1 MKRTIIFLLAVI
13 MFHSAIAQK
22 KLIVTRAD
30 DKCNLVTETV
40 APDQVMF
47 VFFSPA
53 PLQIFHKAMEASAQK
68 VSAYRNGYQTLTIKY
83 EYPNGSINLTLGDAK
98 YTLKYGQIMG
108 AQKTFPPVE
117 SGRKYCFEVTT
128 KSSMTFTEEKQDKV
142 LQINT
147 ANDAVVILK
156 VFPVDMDFT
165 IVPEPYLSIQNNPE
179 KQQQGEYHIFVKP
192 NTSDGGERKIVIRR
206 KNYADLVIPLGKV
219 MPKDYRVFSV
229 KDDNFKGGSVKIKSI
244 PSDAELKIEELNIST
259 RTGNVFQAPPGITY
273 HFSITKPGYYPYNGT
288 FRVEKAYT
296 EIVAKLRPKLSYL
309 TVPAVNNGQGAKVY
323 VDGNFVGQIPINRFA
338 VLEGPHEIKLEK
350 DGYFPDRKSYT
361 INVVEGQEFHFTD
374 YNLFVGG
381 KVTVISRPEEFADI
395 YVDGK
400 ETGQKT
406 RGELFL
412 PEGSH
417 SIEVR
422 KQGFLPARKHIY
434 VAGNDNKSVMLFMK
448 VDEHYRT
455 QKAEEA
461 QVNKWMEL
469 AEAGD
474 PDGMYN
480 LAKYYQRKYG
490 GNPKYQQ
497 EIMRYLTGAA
507 EAGNMDAQ
515 RELAAYYYRKGQNE
529 QAFYWYKKAAL
540 QGDDHAQLIVGEM
553 YRTGDG
559 VKKDKSQAK
568 YWWRLSCQA
577 GNDQACTSLNN
588 LGKTGRAIGKIL
600 IGAGAIFVNEAA
612 KQAGL
617 RFQNSGS
624 GTNNNYGSYNQGSR
638 YRPGRAPYGQ
648 SGSRDKEEP
657 LRSRYLRNLR

>member
-1 MKRTIIFLLAVI
+1 MKRTIIFLLATI
-13 MFHSAIAQK
+13 MFQSAIAQK

-30 DKCNLVTETV
+30 DKCNLITETV
-40 APDQVMF
+40 APNQVMF

-53 PLQIFHKAMEASAQK
+53 PLQIFHKAVEANAQK
-68 VSAYRNGYQTLTIKY
+68 ISPYHSGYQTLTIKY

-98 YTLKYGQIMG
+98 YTLKYGQVMG

-117 SGRKYCFEVTT
+117 SGQKYCFEVST

-156 VFPVDMDFT
+156 MFPVDMDFT
-165 IVPEPYLSIQNNPE
+165 IVPETYLSIQNNPE

-229 KDDNFKGGSVKIKSI
+229 KDDNFKGGSIKIKSI
-244 PSDAELKIEELNIST
+244 PSDADLKIEELNIST

-273 HFSITKPGYYPYNGT
+273 HFSITKPGYYPYKGT

-296 EIVAKLRPKLSYL
+296 EIMAKLRPKLSYL

-350 DGYFPDRKSYT
+350 DGYFPDKKSYA

-374 YNLFVGG
+374 YKLFVGG

-417 SIEVR
+417 NIEVR

-448 VDEHYRT
+448 VDENYRT
-455 QKAEEA
+455 QKAEQA

-490 GNPKYQQ
+490 GNPKYQK
-497 EIMRYLTGAA
+497 EIMRYFTGAA

-515 RELAAYYYRKGQNE
+515 RELAQHYHSKNE
-529 QAFYWYKKAAL
+529 LEKAFYWYKRLAL
-540 QGDDHAQLIVGEM
+540 EGDSHAQYNLGEM
-553 YRTGDG
+553 YRKGEG
-559 VKKDKSQAK
+559 IKKSRKSAK
-568 YWWRLSCQA
+568 YWLEKSCRLGNTNACNSLQKMGEFKKTMVEIFTAA
-577 GNDQACTSLNN
+577 GT
-588 LGKTGRAIGKIL
+588 K
-600 IGAGAIFVNEAA
+600 FVQEAA
-612 KQAGL
+612 GKAGQ

>member
-1 MKRTIIFLLAVI
+1 MKRIIIFLLASI
-13 MFHSAIAQK
+13 LFQSAIAQK
-22 KLIVTRAD
+22 KLIVERAD
-30 DKCNLVTETV
+30 DKCNQVTETV

-53 PLQIFHKAMEASAQK
+53 PLQIYHKAVEASEQK
-68 VSAYRNGYQTLTIKY
+68 ISPYHNGYQTLTIKY
-83 EYPNGSINLTLGDAK
+83 EYPNGSINLTLGDVQ
-98 YTLKYGQIMG
+98 YSLKYGQVMG

-117 SGRKYCFEVTT
+117 SGQKYCFEVST
-128 KSSMTFTEEKQDKV
+128 KSSLTFREEKQDKV

-147 ANDAVVILK
+147 ANDAIVILK

-165 IVPEPYLSIQNNPE
+165 IEPEPYLTLQENPE
-179 KQQQGEYHIFVKP
+179 KQQHGEYHLFVKP

-206 KNYADLVIPLGKV
+206 KNYTDLIIPLGKV

-244 PSDAELKIEELNIST
+244 PSDAQLKIKELSLST
-259 RTGNVFQAPPGITY
+259 QTGKIFQAPPGITY
-273 HFSITKPGYYPYNGT
+273 HFTVTKPGYYPYNGT

-323 VDGNFVGQIPINRFA
+323 VDGNYVGQIPIDRFA

-350 DGYFPDRKSYT
+350 DGYFPDKKSYA
-361 INVVEGQEFHFTD
+361 IQLVEGQEFHFTD

-381 KVTVISRPEEFADI
+381 RVTVISRPEEFADI

-400 ETGQKT
+400 KTDQKT
-406 RGELFL
+406 RAELFL

-417 SIEVR
+417 NIEVR
-422 KQGFLPARKHIY
+422 KQGFLPARKQIY
-434 VAGNDNKSVMLFMK
+434 VAGNDNKSYMLFMK

-490 GNPKYQQ
+490 GNPKYQKD
-497 EIMRYLTGAA
+497 IMRYLIGAA
-507 EAGNMDAQ
+507 NAGNMDAQ
-515 RELAAYYYRKGQNE
+515 RELAAYYYRNGQNE
-529 QAFYWYKKAAL
+529 KAFYWYKQAAL
-540 QGDDHAQLIVGEM
+540 QGDAHAQLLLGEM

-559 VKKDKSQAK
+559 VKKSRKDAK
-568 YWWRLSCQA
+568 YWWKLSCQG
-577 GNDQACTSLNN
+577 GNAQACSSLERM
-588 LGKTGRAIGKIL
+588 GRTGTAISNIL
-600 IGAGAIFVNEAA
+600 LGAGTILVNEAV
-612 KQAGL
+612 KQTSQRYYNRA
-617 RFQNSGS
+617 SGS
-624 GTNNNYGSYNQGSR
+624 NYNNGYRNQGAR
-638 YRPGRAPYGQ
+638 YRSSRSTSRQ
-648 SGSRDKEEP
+648 SATRRKEEP
-657 LRSRYLRNLR
+657 LRSRYMRNLR